1 MIMLFQGQYAFLD
14 NFYFTPIHIHGIT
27 YPTLTH
33 AFYACKTYIPEE
45 RKRILYTPSPREV
58 LSIGRRLTTRKN
70 WEYQKLS
77 LMKTLLAIKFSKP
90 ELQAK
95 LLATQSD
102 VILFGNYFN
111 ETYWGVDLRTMKGSN
126 RLGQSLMLLREEIA
140 NIENI
145 AA

>member
-1 MIMLFQGQYAFLD
+1 MILHFQGQYAFLD

-33 AFYACKTYIPEE
+33 AFYACKTFIPEE
-45 RKRILYTPSPREV
+45 RTRILHTPSPREV
-58 LSIGRRLTTRKN
+58 LSLGRKATARKN
-70 WEYQKLS
+70 WAHQKLS
-77 LMKTLLAIKFSKP
+77 LMKTLLAIKFSKAD
-90 ELQAK
+90 LQSK
-95 LLATQSD
+95 LLATQGK

-111 ETYWGVDLRTMKGSN
+111 ETYWGIDLRTMKGSN
-126 RLGQSLMLLREEIA
+126 RLGQSLMILREELA

>member
-1 MIMLFQGQYAFLD
+1 
-14 NFYFTPIHIHGIT
+14 
-27 YPTLTH
+27 
-33 AFYACKTYIPEE
+33 
-45 RKRILYTPSPREV
+45 
-58 LSIGRRLTTRKN
+58 
-70 WEYQKLS
+70 
-77 LMKTLLAIKFSKP
+77 MKTLLAIKFSKP